1 MKTSFIRAMTR
12 WQGSLLAMVLSASVC
27 GLGCASI
34 GRKIDHAIAPVFS
47 GQPAP
52 DAKSTTTTATKEAVK
67 ADTSSNAA
75 IGHEKF
81 NAMLQ
86 ENGISK

>member
-12 WQGSLLAMVLSASVC
+12 WRWSLSVTVLSASVC

-34 GRKIDHAIAPVFS
+34 GRKIDQTIAPVFS
-47 GQPAP
+47 GQSAP
-52 DAKSTTTTATKEAVK
+52 DAKSTTTAATKEAVK
-67 ADTSSNAA
+67 TDTSANAA

>member
-12 WQGSLLAMVLSASVC
+12 WRRSLSLMVLSASVC

-34 GRKIDHAIAPVFS
+34 GRKIDQTIAPVFS

-52 DAKSTTTTATKEAVK
+52 DARSTTTTTAKEAVK
-67 ADTSSNAA
+67 AETSANAA

-86 ENGISK
+86 ENGLSK